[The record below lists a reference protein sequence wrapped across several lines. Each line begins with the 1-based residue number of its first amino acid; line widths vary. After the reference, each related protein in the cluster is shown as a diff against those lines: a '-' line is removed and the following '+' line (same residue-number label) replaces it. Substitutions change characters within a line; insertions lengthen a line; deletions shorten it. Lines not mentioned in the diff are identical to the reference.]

1 MACDLIVSG
10 IKKTCKGNLGGTSKI
25 YIFNFV
31 ENAFTVSANTGT
43 ASAISTGVTAV
54 YEYEITGDLST
65 LTEVLTTSR
74 NEGTASNLQTLVVS
88 LNGISAES
96 SNTLNQLAYST
107 TNAVVKDRNGIYHCL
122 GEVDGFDFNIEET
135 TGGAKTDKNGYLAT
149 GVSTTGRLSPKM
161 NAACITQ
168 FLAKVIPNP

>member
-1 MACDLIVSG
+1 MACDLLVKG
-10 IKKTCKGNLGGTSKI
+10 ITRTCKGNLGGTSKI

-31 ENAFTVSANTGT
+31 ENAYTVTGGT
-43 ASAISTGVTAV
+43 VTAISTGITEVF
-54 YEYEITGDLST
+54 EFEITGDLST

-96 SNTLNQLAYST
+96 SDTLNQLAYST
-107 TNAVVKDRNGIYHCL
+107 TNAVVKDRNGIYHAL
-122 GEVDGFDFNIEET
+122 GEVDGFDFNIEQT

-161 NAACITQ
+161 GVAAVDQ
-168 FLAKVIPNP
+168 LLALVVPNV